1 MKILLSSRRNVDFS
15 NYTSKVAL
23 DALYKKDR
31 RLYNKVLY
39 GLATSDDM
47 VDIICVFLAPEIPDE
62 IFDTLLD
69 RYVYNSDT
77 YISNVLIN
85 IAKYKKTPPEILDN
99 LAHDERFGFSAPV
112 TIADNPNTS
121 SETLDYLATNES
133 SRVRYGVAYNDNTSQ
148 ETLHAL
154 LNDPDVSTRMAA
166 EWVLSHKFGEKF

>member
-1 MKILLSSRRNVDFS
+1 MKILLSSRPNVDFS

-23 DALYKKDR
+23 DALYKRDR

-39 GLATSDDM
+39 GLATSRDM
-47 VDIICVFLAPEIPDE
+47 ADVICVFLAPEIPDD

-77 YISNVLIN
+77 FSTNVLIN
-85 IAKYKKTPPEILDN
+85 IAKYKKTPPEILDQ
-99 LAHDERFGFSAPV
+99 LAHDESRSFSAPV

-133 SRVRYGVAYNDNTSQ
+133 SRVRYAVAYNKNTSKD
-148 ETLHAL
+148 TLMKL
-154 LNDPDVSTRMAA
+154 LDDPDASTRMAA